1 MTELSY
7 NIVRRPRRRTA
18 SIVIHPDNRI
28 DVLAP
33 VGISEARIA
42 AWVSSKQL
50 WIERKMLFNTHTR
63 SQHQAKRYQQDE
75 AFTLLGRD
83 YALNL
88 QPSTRRQ
95 VKLCGDSLICYT
107 PAPDQRLAI
116 QKQITGWYK
125 QYAAAHLQQRVEHYA
140 ARTDTSPA
148 LVGIKNYRSR
158 WGSCHIDGRIYFNW
172 RIIIAPAHVSDYVV
186 VHELCHLHQHNHS
199 PAYWQKVA
207 SIMPD
212 YRQAQQ
218 WLKINGLSLDL

>member
-1 MTELSY
+1 VTELSY

-33 VGISEARIA
+33 AGISEARIA
-42 AWVSSKQL
+42 AWISSKQL
-50 WIERKMLFNTHTR
+50 WIERKMHFNMHTR
-63 SQHQAKRYQQDE
+63 SRHQAKCYQQDE
-75 AFTLLGRD
+75 IFTLLGHD
-83 YALNL
+83 YALSL

-95 VKLCGDSLICYT
+95 ITLSGDTLICHT
-107 PAPDQRLAI
+107 PAPDQQLAI
-116 QKQITGWYK
+116 QKQISGWYK
-125 QYAAAHLQQRVEHYA
+125 RYAAEHLQQRVAYYA
-140 ARTDTSPA
+140 AHTGNSPA

-172 RIIIAPAHVSDYVV
+172 RIIIAPAHVCDYVV

-199 PAYWQKVA
+199 PAYWQLVA

-212 YRQAQQ
+212 YREAQK